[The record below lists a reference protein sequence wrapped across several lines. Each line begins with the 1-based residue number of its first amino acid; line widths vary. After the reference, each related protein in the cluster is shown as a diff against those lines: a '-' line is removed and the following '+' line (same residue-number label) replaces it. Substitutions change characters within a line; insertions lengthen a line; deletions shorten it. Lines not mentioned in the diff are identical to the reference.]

1 MKSEGIVRNIDSVG
15 RIVLPRD
22 LRVRLGLTAE
32 NSAVEI
38 YTEDD
43 KIIFK
48 KYVPA
53 CIFCNSADD
62 IVIYKGN
69 KICKECIKVMTE
81 L

>member
-15 RIVLPRD
+15 RIVMPRD
-22 LRVRLGLTAE
+22 IRERLGLTAD

-38 YTEDD
+38 YTEGE
-43 KIIFK
+43 KVIFK

-53 CIFCNSADD
+53 CMFCNNADD
-62 IVIYKGN
+62 LILYNGN
-69 KICKECIKVMTE
+69 KICKDCVQKMSQ